1 MISGGNT
8 TVYVSNLD
16 AAIRFYTEGLGLKL
30 TNRFGD
36 RWATIETGPSYWSEA
51 RAGLMIGLHPQSP
64 TYPAPGTKGAIGFGL
79 ETCEPI
85 EDVLA
90 RLTARGVRATSEIIR
105 FEGGASVGLNDQDGN
120 PTYLFEPLQ
129 QMPETD
135 LAPQQASV
143 SEPRRP
149 ETMGGHA
156 IVYVSN
162 MDAAI
167 RFYTETLG
175 LKLTFRYE
183 DKIAGVEA
191 GRLVVAL
198 HPKTPNTPDPGT
210 KGAMLL
216 GLQTDEPIE
225 RVVARLAGRGVRL
238 TGHVTRSTEKNA
250 SISFEDP
257 DGNPIYIYEN
267 ETVSAPRDELAATT
281 SARP

>member
-8 TVYVSNLD
+8 TVYVSNMD
-16 AAIRFYTEGLGLKL
+16 AAIRFYTEALGLKL

-51 RAGLMIGLHPQSP
+51 GAGLMIGLHPQSP
-64 TYPAPGTKGAIGFGL
+64 KYPAPGTKGAVGFGL

-90 RLTARGVRATSEIIR
+90 RLAERGVRATSKIIR
-105 FEGGASVGLNDQDGN
+105 FEGGASVGLADQDGN

-129 QMPETD
+129 ETMPETD
-135 LAPQQASV
+135 LAQEPVSGPQT
-143 SEPRRP
+143 PRS
-149 ETMGGHA
+149 MGLGGHA

-167 RFYTETLG
+167 RFYTEALG
-175 LKLTFRYE
+175 LKLTFRFE

-191 GRLVVAL
+191 GRLVVAI

-210 KGAMLL
+210 KGAMVL
-216 GLQTDEPIE
+216 GLQADEPIE
-225 RVVARLAGRGVRL
+225 RVIARLAERGVRL
-238 TGHVTRSTEKNA
+238 TGDTTRSEKAA

-257 DGNPIYIYEN
+257 DGNPIEISESGPLS
-267 ETVSAPRDELAATT
+267 VPQDELESAA
-281 SARP
+281 SARS